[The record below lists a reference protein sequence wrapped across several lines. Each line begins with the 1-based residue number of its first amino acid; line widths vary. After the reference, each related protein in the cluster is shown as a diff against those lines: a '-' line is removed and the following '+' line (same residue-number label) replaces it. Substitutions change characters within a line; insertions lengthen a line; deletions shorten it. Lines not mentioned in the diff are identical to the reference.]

1 MDRDNSLIYF
11 SNTAHGSEIQRSPVE
26 VGSYP
31 HYLQGFVH
39 PRWLAGF
46 LPSTVPPIRWEFP
59 TSTGEL
65 VVINSEAAKRRK
77 TGIPPDLVGVK
88 KIRLTKIYPV
98 LRGSGYLVR
107 LSKWIVTRVITSV
120 SGLYVP

>member
-1 MDRDNSLIYF
+1 MIPFLLTIVLNK
-11 SNTAHGSEIQRSPVE
+11 
-26 VGSYP
+26 
-31 HYLQGFVH
+31 FVH

-77 TGIPPDLVGVK
+77 TGIPPGWCKKNTANKDLPKDLV
-88 KIRLTKIYPV
+88 
-98 LRGSGYLVR
+98 SG
-107 LSKWIVTRVITSV
+107 
-120 SGLYVP
+120 